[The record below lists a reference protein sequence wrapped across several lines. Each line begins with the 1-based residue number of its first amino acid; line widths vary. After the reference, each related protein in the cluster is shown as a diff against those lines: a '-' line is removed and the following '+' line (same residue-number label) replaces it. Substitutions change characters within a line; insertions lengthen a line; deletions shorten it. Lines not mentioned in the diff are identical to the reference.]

1 MNCNNHWYTSKKDLA
16 KYGDC
21 PIHNKREGIS
31 MSEPAAVSTVYV
43 EMVNEEGL
51 YFNED
56 NIIKKDLQNGKS
68 DIIAICINKTIAKD
82 IISGLNLLYDNER
95 RLELE

>member
-1 MNCNNHWYTSKKDLA
+1 
-16 KYGDC
+16 
-21 PIHNKREGIS
+21 
-31 MSEPAAVSTVYV
+31 MSEPVAVSTIYI
-43 EMVNEEGL
+43 EMVNKEGL

-68 DIIAICINKTIAKD
+68 DIIAICINKTISKD

>member
-1 MNCNNHWYTSKKDLA
+1 
-16 KYGDC
+16 
-21 PIHNKREGIS
+21 
-31 MSEPAAVSTVYV
+31 MSEPVAVSTIYI
-43 EMVNEEGL
+43 EMVNKEGL

-68 DIIAICINKTIAKD
+68 NIIAICINKTIAKD